1 MPRPPSEHRAA
12 GSATSEHPD
21 DNLFDSNVAMSN
33 NGRIEMDQDEV
44 DAIIRNKRKVRDPKA
59 CYACHRRKV
68 KCDRNLP
75 CDSCVKRDHPE
86 LCSYE
91 RPSKKKRLALNN
103 NVPQQSDGFLSES
116 QDTSLSSGPNVTVP
130 KEQWE
135 RINAELQRLK
145 AAVNGAQISSRD
157 MQDMQDG
164 PGNEAEHE
172 EPQSRSDFAEREG
185 IHAPS
190 TQMGTM
196 HLGSRSVLA
205 YMMGGKSK
213 SSQDAARVLL
223 EENIL
228 PNLGLDNET
237 ATYPFVDLWST
248 ESSIQDVS
256 GLCGALPE
264 DGLCRE

>member
-1 MPRPPSEHRAA
+1 MSGTQPEHLVNPAKM
-12 GSATSEHPD
+12 EYPD
-21 DNLFDSNVAMSN
+21 DPSFEDGHMSSA
-33 NGRIEMDQDEV
+33 NGRVEMDQDEV

-91 RPSKKKRLALNN
+91 RPTKKKRIALNN
-103 NVPQQSDGFLSES
+103 NLPQTQDNTTSDPV
-116 QDTSLSSGPNVTVP
+116 DIPPNSGPNITVP

-145 AAVNGAQISSRD
+145 AAVHGAHTETSGLAGTDPEEQNSR
-157 MQDMQDG
+157 
-164 PGNEAEHE
+164 A
-172 EPQSRSDFAEREG
+172 DFTEREG
-185 IHAPS
+185 VHAPS

-196 HLGSRSVLA
+196 HLGSRSILA
-205 YMMGGKSK
+205 YMMGNKSK
-213 SSQDAARVLL
+213 PSQNAAKVLL

-237 ATYPFVDLWST
+237 ATYPFIDLWST

-264 DGLCRE
+264 DSLCLE

>member
-1 MPRPPSEHRAA
+1 MEYPYDASFE
-12 GSATSEHPD
+12 
-21 DNLFDSNVAMSN
+21 DNDTALSN
-33 NGRIEMDQDEV
+33 GKIEMDQEEV

-91 RPSKKKRLALNN
+91 RPTKKKRIALNQN
-103 NVPQQSDGFLSES
+103 LTQHSDGAAS
-116 QDTSLSSGPNVTVP
+116 DTPDYNLSSGPNITVP

-135 RINAELQRLK
+135 RINAELVQLK
-145 AAVNGAQISSRD
+145 AAVSGAQMD
-157 MQDMQDG
+157 L
-164 PGNEAEHE
+164 PGAPRSEPE
-172 EPQSRSDFAEREG
+172 EPPSRGDVTEREG
-185 IHAPS
+185 VHAPS

-196 HLGSRSVLA
+196 HLGSRSILA
-205 YMMGGKSK
+205 YMMGNKSK
-213 SSQDAARVLL
+213 SSQDAAKVLL

-237 ATYPFVDLWST
+237 ATYPFIDLWST

-264 DGLCRE
+264 DALCLE

>member
-1 MPRPPSEHRAA
+1 MADIPTASPN
-12 GSATSEHPD
+12 GSIKQQCPD
-21 DNLFDSNVAMSN
+21 DSSFKDSRSHLPD
-33 NGRIEMDQDEV
+33 GRVEMDQDEV

-91 RPSKKKRLALNN
+91 RPTKKKRIALNSH
-103 NVPQQSDGFLSES
+103 VSQVSDGGHSDEMDVTS
-116 QDTSLSSGPNVTVP
+116 QHGPNVSVP

-135 RINAELQRLK
+135 RINAELIKLRE
-145 AAVNGAQISSRD
+145 AVNGNQNGAPLNTGLESDEAQSS
-157 MQDMQDG
+157 
-164 PGNEAEHE
+164 
-172 EPQSRSDFAEREG
+172 SRSDNAEREG
-185 IHAPS
+185 VHAPS

-205 YMMGGKSK
+205 YMMGNRSK
-213 SSQDAARVLL
+213 SSQDTARTLL

-248 ESSIQDVS
+248 DSSMQDVS
-256 GLCGALPE
+256 GLCKALPE
-264 DGLCRE
+264 DSLCIQYA

>member
-1 MPRPPSEHRAA
+1 MADISHA
-12 GSATSEHPD
+12 SAQDLALKIDYPD
-21 DNLFDSNVAMSN
+21 DEISSRV
-33 NGRIEMDQDEV
+33 EMDQEEV

-91 RPSKKKRLALNN
+91 RPTKKRRIPLNN
-103 NVPQQSDGFLSES
+103 SIQSDGSHPEPERIVN
-116 QDTSLSSGPNVTVP
+116 SGPNIIVP

-135 RINAELQRLK
+135 RLNKELTQLRNNIKAEK
-145 AAVNGAQISSRD
+145 DDGASTT
-157 MQDMQDG
+157 
-164 PGNEAEHE
+164 AEE
-172 EPQSRSDFAEREG
+172 QSVSGLASRSDEGDREG
-185 IHAPS
+185 VHAPS

-205 YMMGGKSK
+205 YMIGNRTKST
-213 SSQDAARVLL
+213 QDAARSLL

-237 ATYPFVDLWST
+237 TTYST
-248 ESSIQDVS
+248 
-256 GLCGALPE
+256 L
-264 DGLCRE
+264 R